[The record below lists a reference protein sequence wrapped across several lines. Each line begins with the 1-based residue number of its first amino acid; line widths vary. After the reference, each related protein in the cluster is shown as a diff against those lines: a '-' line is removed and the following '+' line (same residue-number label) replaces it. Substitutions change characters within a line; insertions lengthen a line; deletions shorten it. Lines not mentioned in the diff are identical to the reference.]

1 MDIVRTVCERVSQAR
16 SRTRARRGIAK
27 AVTAAVMLAVTVLG
41 SQETAL
47 AETGRQRF
55 HITYAG
61 PFDPADPPAR
71 PVIAVG
77 PIEGRAIDLL
87 ISQGLGPE
95 PNTFES
101 AGQMVFPEGTLFLA
115 YTGTFEFRFNAHACR
130 ATTTVSGNWVITGG
144 TGAYTGAT
152 GQGTFRGRNILTG
165 KRTPNGCPPQAD
177 RMISNLSFV
186 GTSTVPSSQA
196 A

>member
-1 MDIVRTVCERVSQAR
+1 MITVRTRSIPASQAA
-16 SRTRARRGIAK
+16 SRTRGRRGIAK
-27 AVTAAVMLAVTVLG
+27 AVMAAVMLAVTVLG
-41 SQETAL
+41 SQETVL
-47 AETGRQRF
+47 AETDRQRF

-61 PFDPADPPAR
+61 PFDPTNPPAR
-71 PVIAVG
+71 KLTAVG
-77 PIEGRAIDLL
+77 PIEGRGIDLL
-87 ISQGLGPE
+87 ISQGPGPE

-130 ATTTVSGNWVITGG
+130 ATTTVSGDWVITGG

-152 GQGTFRGRNILTG
+152 GQGTFKGRNILTG
-165 KRTPNGCPPQAD
+165 ERTPDGCPPQAD
-177 RMISNLSFV
+177 RLISNLSFV
-186 GTSTVPSSQA
+186 GTSTVLSGEA

>member
-1 MDIVRTVCERVSQAR
+1 MDIVRTVCKRASQAP
-16 SRTRARRGIAK
+16 SRTRGRRGVAK
-27 AVTAAVMLAVTVLG
+27 AVTGAVMLAVTVVG
-41 SQETAL
+41 FQETAL

-71 PVIAVG
+71 RLTAMG
-77 PIEGRAIDLL
+77 PIEGRGIDLL
-87 ISQGLGPE
+87 ISQGPGPE

-115 YTGTFEFRFNAHACR
+115 YTGTFEFRFNARACR
-130 ATTTVSGNWVITGG
+130 ATTTVSGSWVITGG

-152 GQGTFRGRNILTG
+152 GQGTFEGRNILTG
-165 KRTPNGCPPQAD
+165 ERTPDGCPPQAD
-177 RMISNLSFV
+177 RLISNLRFV
-186 GTSTVPSSQA
+186 GTSTVPGDQA